1 MVCVPSGQRERR
13 DSAFPS
19 IRNPQSL
26 ILEKQWSNILALMS
40 NIEFSPELDRT
51 LRSIAAALK
60 VTPEDVVWQLLRQ
73 SQTTVSV
80 PISALADVTRTHEPT
95 SVATPEDDSK
105 DYGLSSRGGTLPDGL
120 PMRLNYRGKFFQT
133 QVKDSS
139 IWVKDKAFR
148 SPSAAAHAAA
158 AALGF
163 PNKSLNGWHYWEYE
177 DHGKWRPLGDLRNK
191 QQVESRSR

>member
-1 MVCVPSGQRERR
+1 
-13 DSAFPS
+13 
-19 IRNPQSL
+19 
-26 ILEKQWSNILALMS
+26 MS
-40 NIEFSPELDRT
+40 NTEFSPELDRT

-80 PISALADVTRTHEPT
+80 PISALADVTRAQEPL
-95 SVATPEDDSK
+95 AAIPGDDSE
-105 DYGLSSRGGTLPDGL
+105 DYGLTSRGGTLPDGL
-120 PMRLNYRGKFFQT
+120 AMRLNYRGKFFHT
-133 QVKDSS
+133 HVKDSR

-148 SPSAAAHAAA
+148 SPSAAAQAAA

-163 PNKSLNGWHYWEYE
+163 PKKSLNGWHYWEYE
-177 DHGKWRPLGDLRNK
+177 DHGKWRRLGDLRDK